1 MLTDYIALLPEIVLI
16 LGILIMTLVRILRHS
31 NTAKTFYSL
40 SRIFVAVSALAT
52 ALFYNQNIGDILY
65 NNSFTTLFKLLLYLF
80 VFIISYLSA
89 KRFVSKNMPS
99 FTFYLMLLFN
109 LLGFSIAISATNLLL
124 LWLGLSSTFVGN
136 VFMVKIEKPEEE
148 LRHIAYYLALSIT
161 FAMIMAIGIGV
172 LYHYVHSFNYSGIEQ
187 ALEARNN
194 LVWQHHFGFA
204 CVVGSILLM
213 MGVAPLHFWFSNVV
227 GKCILPVAGY
237 LSVVPIFAYF
247 ACLVNICVNAFYPL
261 LGWFNAVFIIFGVLS
276 VFIGAIGAN
285 SENNLRKIFAFSGL
299 YYIGVMLLVLFPIN
313 DNSLMSAFTYLLVYV
328 VAICGIYTIFYGYRS
343 KGKYLFNLDDIK
355 GVATQRPFLSAAL
368 LVFMISLIGT
378 PPLLGFLGKLSV
390 INSLVIGHRFA
401 LLAVVLFSMLI
412 LAYAYLKI
420 ITVVYFEPRN
430 NTFDIVDR
438 GVYWCML
445 INVVLMLIAIINPKY
460 LMHDVELMLV
470 AVF

>member
-16 LGILIMTLVRILRHS
+16 LGILIMTLVRIFRHS

-148 LRHIAYYLALSIT
+148 RRHIAYYLALSIT